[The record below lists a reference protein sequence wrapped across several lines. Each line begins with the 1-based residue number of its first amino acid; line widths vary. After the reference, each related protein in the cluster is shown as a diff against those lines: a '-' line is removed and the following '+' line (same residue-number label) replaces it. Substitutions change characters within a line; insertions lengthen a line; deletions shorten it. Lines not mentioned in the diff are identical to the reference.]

1 MLLGM
6 VAAAFACAASEGLEW
21 TAQGLQLYRAGRYAE
36 AETMYRRALET
47 FDHAGEGG
55 SLDRALTLE
64 NIAVVLRAQAR
75 YAESEKLHREALPKL
90 EELTGPASLAT
101 ARAVSNLA
109 ALYWSSGK
117 LEQAEPL
124 ALRAE
129 TAFHDLP
136 GAGQAERSPNRL
148 ILASIYLKQHRYT
161 DAENVLR
168 DTVEGADGVNTVTA
182 YCNLS
187 AAALGLGDYPRAEA
201 YSRRAIES
209 AQRDLPA
216 RHPLAAVALNNLAQ
230 AYRFQGKYLA
240 AESYYRQ
247 AIGIWEDAHGA
258 QHPDFARG
266 LMNLAALYHDRG
278 RESGAE
284 DLYTRAAEILE
295 HSLGKHNA
303 EALVARNEL
312 ADVLRAERR
321 YTESEKLSLATLA
334 AMQEAFRAGDPR
346 LIRAQA
352 NYNRLKEDRTRL
364 VPAKK
369 VKVQTLR

>member
-1 MLLGM
+1 M
-6 VAAAFACAASEGLEW
+6 
-21 TAQGLQLYRAGRYAE
+21 
-36 AETMYRRALET
+36 
-47 FDHAGEGG
+47 
-55 SLDRALTLE
+55 
-64 NIAVVLRAQAR
+64 LRAEAR

-136 GAGQAERSPNRL
+136 AAGPVDRSPNRL
-148 ILASIYLKQHRYT
+148 ILASIYLKQHRYA
-161 DAENVLR
+161 DAEKMLR
-168 DTVEGADGVNTVTA
+168 ETVDGPDGMNTVTA

-187 AAALGLGDYPRAEA
+187 AAALGLGDNSRAEE
-201 YSRRAIES
+201 YSRRAIEL
-209 AQRDLPA
+209 AQRDLPP

-230 AYRFQGKYLA
+230 ACRFQGKYLE

-247 AIGIWEDAHGA
+247 AIGIWEAAHGA

-284 DLYTRAAEILE
+284 DLYIRAAAILE
-295 HSLGKHNA
+295 QSLGKHNA

-321 YTESEKLSLATLA
+321 YTESEKLSLTTLT
-334 AMQEAFRAGDPR
+334 AMQAAFPESDPR

-352 NYNRLKEDRTRL
+352 NYAHLKEDRARL